1 MAETIDATLVKI
13 NATMEALLAKLGG
26 TVPGQSIVP
35 SDKESGTPA
44 SNQATL
50 DLFGKAGKVL
60 GEIAADG
67 AGVTAV
73 FHAIAGSKDPII
85 EAFKTI
91 ANISKIPGGSKAI
104 QLLEY
109 TQKPNQAAL
118 ATGKDTDVYK
128 QGQQERGT
136 NVSYADFQKMMSQ
149 NQPGLTGAGS
159 VQNDRTDNLYK
170 TLQQLID
177 KNQDKIAAGATTP
190 EALAKALITSQQQS
204 KNDLGTDAGRGRA
217 VEAAQ
222 RFAESIDAVAKRTG
236 ESRDVIAENNAK
248 QRASGSEQALL
259 SQMGTQ
265 QQRDSYIKSQ
275 ADMAGMGESYQK
287 LAKEYA
293 MFGAA
298 VSPEAQAKQMAIGQ
312 KAAMELRDGMISL
325 KNATTE
331 NARAQAEAKLE
342 TAKGSANEA
351 QRDPRTAKMA
361 MMADV
366 FTDEPILQQFKKGY
380 EENKEAAGYQ
390 YNRNQGATPAQAS
403 GNIRDQVGNLQAGR
417 QQTGAAPTEGMRLQQ
432 AIIEGNTEAAR
443 KAGEVYRAFNTELSK
458 NTGIVDSIVN
468 GIRAGEAVGKTPAGE
483 KKEGGPVTETPRELP
498 APQNRPPAVVN
509 PQDRRDLGT
518 LGKTGSSFEPKDVIA
533 LLHKGER
540 VLSPSENADLTN
552 LFGMVSDLKP
562 KSNLGGAL
570 SNIKPQ
576 TEDTAV
582 ASEEETSESTSNAV
596 ADSSG
601 ITLKDLND
609 SLQQLNSNI
618 ELMVSH
624 TADMKDSSRETAD
637 MSGKLTGNRFAV

>member
-1 MAETIDATLVKI
+1 MAESIDATLVKI
-13 NATMEALLAKLGG
+13 NTTLEALLAKLGG

-91 ANISKIPGGSKAI
+91 ANYGKIPGAGKAV

-118 ATGKDTDVYK
+118 TTGKDTDVYK

-136 NVSYADFQKMMSQ
+136 NVSYADFQKMISQ
-149 NQPGLTGAGS
+149 NQPGLTGAGGI
-159 VQNDRTDNLYK
+159 QNDRTDNLYR

-177 KNQDKIAAGATTP
+177 KNQSAIAAGATTP

-236 ESRDVIAENNAK
+236 ESRDVIAENNAR

-265 QQRDSYIKSQ
+265 QQRDSYIRAQ

-312 KAAMELRDGMISL
+312 KAAMELREAMIGL

-331 NARAQAEAKLE
+331 ESRSKAEARLE
-342 TAKGSANEA
+342 AAKASANEA

-380 EENKEAAGYQ
+380 EENKEAPGYQ
-390 YNRNQGATPAQAS
+390 YNRNQGQTPAQAS

-468 GIRAGEAVGKTPAGE
+468 GIRAGEKVGKTPAGE
-483 KKEGGPVTETPRELP
+483 KKEGGETGTNQNLP
-498 APQNRPPAVVN
+498 PPQNRPAPVIN

-518 LGKTGSSFEPKDVIA
+518 LGKTGSSFEPKDLIA

-576 TEDTAV
+576 TEDTAE
-582 ASEEETSESTSNAV
+582 APEEETNDSTDNMV

>member
-13 NATMEALLAKLGG
+13 NTTLEALLAKLGG

-50 DLFGKAGKVL
+50 DLFSKAGKVL

-67 AGVTAV
+67 SGVTAV

-91 ANISKIPGGSKAI
+91 ANISKIPGGGKAI

-118 ATGKDTDVYK
+118 ATGKDTDPYK

-136 NVSYADFQKMMSQ
+136 NVSYADFQKMISQ
-149 NQPGLTGAGS
+149 NQPGLTGAGGI
-159 VQNDRTDNLYK
+159 QNDRTDNLYR

-177 KNQDKIAAGATTP
+177 KNQSAIAAGATTP

-265 QQRDSYIKSQ
+265 QQRDSYIRAQ

-312 KAAMELRDGMISL
+312 KAAMELREAMIGL

-331 NARAQAEAKLE
+331 ESRSKAEARLE
-342 TAKGSANEA
+342 AAKASANEA

-390 YNRNQGATPAQAS
+390 YNRNQGQTPAQAS

-468 GIRAGEAVGKTPAGE
+468 GIRAGEKVGTTP
-483 KKEGGPVTETPRELP
+483 KDKQEGGPVTETPRELP
-498 APQNRPPAVVN
+498 PPQNRPPPVVN
-509 PQDRRDLGT
+509 PRERRDLGT